1 MSLAWEILGRM
12 ETDNALFVRVNAG
25 QAIQNVL
32 FDCGEGCLLELEFS
46 DVLALDHV
54 CFSHFH
60 ADHVGGFDS
69 LLRAR
74 LNLDKPLHL
83 WGPVGSIE
91 LISHRLQGILWNLAD
106 GLSAPWTVHEIHESV
121 IYSRTFQNLEGF
133 KNIVPDGEKPWNDTI
148 LETVH
153 FRLQVRIMDH
163 GTPSLAYRLSEPER
177 VNVDTNQFASLGLQ
191 PGAWV
196 KAFKDAPIE
205 QTELEIN
212 GKIHDLE
219 LLRAR
224 LFVRSKGE
232 AIAYLTDFK
241 MDESAIF
248 KLKSMLQVGDIL
260 VCESQYAHSDLELA
274 IRNDHMTNI
283 QAATLAARVKAKQL
297 VLFHISRRYSS
308 SLEWQELLLEAQTVF
323 ANTVFSGT
331 WKF

>member
-1 MSLAWEILGRM
+1 MSLEWKILGRID
-12 ETDNALFVRVNAG
+12 TDNALFVRVNAG
-25 QAIQNVL
+25 QTIQNVL

-91 LISHRLQGILWNLAD
+91 LISHRLQGILWNLTN

-121 IYSRTFQNLEGF
+121 IYSRTFQNLESF
-133 KNIVPDGEKPWNDTI
+133 KNVLPDSKKPWNDTI
-148 LETVH
+148 LETPY

-177 VNVDTNQFASLGLQ
+177 VNVDTSQFASLDLK

-196 KAFKDAPIE
+196 KAFKDALPA
-205 QTELEIN
+205 QTELEID
-212 GKIHDLE
+212 GKMHDLE
-219 LLRAR
+219 LLRSR
-224 LFVRSKGE
+224 LLLRSSGE
-232 AIAYLTDFK
+232 CIAYLTDFL
-241 MDESAIF
+241 MNDAAIV
-248 KLKSMLQVGDIL
+248 KLESMLQADDIL
-260 VCESQYAHSDLELA
+260 VCESQYRQADLELA
-274 IRNDHMTNI
+274 IRNDHMTNV
-283 QAATLAARVKAKQL
+283 QAATLAARVKAQQL
-297 VLFHISRRYSS
+297 VLFHVSRRYSS
-308 SLEWQELLLEAQTVF
+308 EELQELLLEAQTVF
-323 ANTVFSGT
+323 ANTVFSST

>member
-1 MSLAWEILGRM
+1 MSLAWKILGRI

-25 QAIQNVL
+25 QANQNVL
-32 FDCGEGCLLELEFS
+32 FDCGEGCLLELEFG

-74 LNLDKPLHL
+74 LNSDKALQI
-83 WGPVGSIE
+83 WGPAGSIE
-91 LISHRLQGILWNLAD
+91 LISHRLQGILWNLTS

-121 IYSRTFQNLEGF
+121 IYARTFQNLESF
-133 KNIVPDGEKPWNDTI
+133 KSTIPDNENSWNNTI
-148 LETVH
+148 LETAH

-177 VNVDTNQFASLGLQ
+177 INLDTSQFASLGLQ

-212 GKIHDLE
+212 GNMFDLE

-224 LFVRSKGE
+224 LLLRSAGE

-241 MDESAIF
+241 MNDAARLRLE
-248 KLKSMLQVGDIL
+248 SMLQAGDIL
-260 VCESQYAHSDLELA
+260 VCESQYLHRDLELA
-274 IRNDHMTNI
+274 IRNDHMTNV
-283 QAATLAARVKAKQL
+283 QAATLAFGVQAKQL
-297 VLFHISRRYSS
+297 VLFHISRRYPS
-308 SLEWQELLLEAQTVF
+308 SLEWQELLLEAQKVF
-323 ANTVFSGT
+323 GNTMFSSA

>member
-1 MSLAWEILGRM
+1 MSLSWNILGRI

-46 DVLALDHV
+46 DLLALDHV
-54 CFSHFH
+54 FFSHFH

-74 LNLDKPLHL
+74 LNLDKPLQL
-83 WGPVGSIE
+83 WGPAGSIE

-121 IYSRTFQNLEGF
+121 MYTRTFQNLEGF
-133 KNIVPDGEKPWNDTI
+133 KNISPDNEKPWNDTI
-148 LETVH
+148 LEAEH
-153 FRLQVRIMDH
+153 FRLQVRLMDH

-177 VNVDTNQFASLGLQ
+177 LNVDTSQFAGLGLK
-191 PGAWV
+191 PGVWV
-196 KAFKDAPIE
+196 KAFKDAPTE
-205 QTELEIN
+205 QTELEID

-224 LFVRSKGE
+224 LLLRSQGE
-232 AIAYLTDFK
+232 ALAYLTDFK
-241 MDESAIF
+241 LDESAIL
-248 KLKSMLQVGDIL
+248 KLESMLQAGDVL
-260 VCESQYAHSDLELA
+260 VCESQYRHSDLELA
-274 IRNDHMTNI
+274 IRNDHMTNV
-283 QAATLAARVKAKQL
+283 QVATLAARVQASQL
-297 VLFHISRRYSS
+297 ILFHISRRYTS
-308 SLEWQELLLEAQTVF
+308 SLEWQELLFEAQAVF